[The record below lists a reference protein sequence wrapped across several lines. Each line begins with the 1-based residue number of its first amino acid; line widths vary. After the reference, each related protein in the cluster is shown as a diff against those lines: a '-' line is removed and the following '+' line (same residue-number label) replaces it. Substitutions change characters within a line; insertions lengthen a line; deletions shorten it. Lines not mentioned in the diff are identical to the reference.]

1 MNATFTKL
9 YAAAKQAKACK
20 PALTAIQTAANWD
33 ELCAHS
39 QINEWAIWFAQS
51 VKECA
56 LLDTDYEAKR
66 APLDTDYE
74 AKRAP
79 LDADYEA
86 KHAPLYA
93 DYEAKRALLD
103 TDYEAKCAPLY
114 AELVANIR
122 AQYEI

>member
-56 LLDTDYEAKR
+56 PLYADYEAKRALLDTDYEAKR
-66 APLDTDYE
+66 
-74 AKRAP
+74 
-79 LDADYEA
+79 
-86 KHAPLYA
+86 APLYA

-103 TDYEAKCAPLY
+103 TDYEAKRAPLY